1 MAPVP
6 VSVLTG
12 FLGAGK
18 TTLLNRLLADPTL
31 ARTAVIVNEFGAIG
45 LDHALIEASGDD
57 VIELSDG
64 CLCCTVRGD
73 LVNTLER
80 LLDDGRAIDRRRREA
95 RIDRIVI
102 ETTGLA
108 DPAPV
113 LRAIMAHPS
122 RGGAMR
128 LDGVVTVVDAANGVA
143 TLERHAEAR
152 RQVAM
157 ADRVVVTKRDLMPDS
172 DDASGHGPTSGP
184 DRDARDAALDRAVRT
199 LNPGVPILDARA
211 VDPAML
217 LDAGLAD
224 GEGRVDLGRWLRD
237 EQGHDHAHAHG
248 AIRSVSLAHD
258 APVPLAAVEDFLG
271 LVAAQFG
278 PAMLRMKG
286 IVHVAEHP
294 ERPLVLH
301 AVQSTMHP
309 PAMLP
314 AWPTPDRRTRL
325 VIIADGVPERH
336 LRDLFAAFT
345 GAPRVDA
352 PDWTAMTD
360 NPLAVR
366 GM

>member
-1 MAPVP
+1 MVASPVAPVP

-18 TTLLNRLLADPTL
+18 TTLLNRLLAEPFL
-31 ARTAVIVNEFGAIG
+31 ARTAVIVNEFGTIG
-45 LDHALIEASGDD
+45 LDHALIEASGED

-73 LVNTLER
+73 LVDTLER
-80 LLDDGRAIDRRRREA
+80 LLDGRRA
-95 RIDRIVI
+95 IDRIVI

-113 LRAIMAHPS
+113 LRAVMAHPS
-122 RGGAMR
+122 RAHAMR
-128 LDGVVTVVDAANGVA
+128 LDGVVTVVDAVNGAA

-157 ADRVVVTKRDLMPDS
+157 ADRLVVSKRDLTGAD
-172 DDASGHGPTSGP
+172 PTP
-184 DRDARDAALDRAVRT
+184 ALRA
-199 LNPGVPILDARA
+199 LNPSAPILDAA
-211 VDPAML
+211 GVEPAAL

-224 GEGRVDLGRWLRD
+224 GTGRIDLDRWLRD
-237 EQGHDHAHAHG
+237 APNAHGLKRERGHHHAHG
-248 AIRSVSLAHD
+248 AIRSVSLAHA

-271 LVAAQFG
+271 LLAAQHG
-278 PAMLRMKG
+278 ARLLRMKG

-301 AVQSTMHP
+301 AVQATMHP
-309 PAMLP
+309 PAMLSG
-314 AWPTPDRRTRL
+314 WPTADRRTRL
-325 VIIADGVPERH
+325 VLIADGVPERH
-336 LRDLFAAFT
+336 LADLFDAFT
-345 GAPRVDA
+345 GRPAPDA
-352 PDWTAMTD
+352 PDMAAMAH
-360 NPLAVR
+360 NPLAVP

>member
-1 MAPVP
+1 MAAVP
-6 VSVLTG
+6 VCVLTG

-18 TTLLNRLLADPTL
+18 TTLLNRLLKDPSL

-45 LDHALIEASGDD
+45 LDHALIEASGED

-73 LVNTLER
+73 LVDTLER
-80 LLDDGRAIDRRRREA
+80 LLDGTRAIDRL
-95 RIDRIVI
+95 VI

-113 LRAIMAHPS
+113 LRAIMAHPG
-122 RGGAMR
+122 RAHAMR
-128 LDGVVTVVDAANGVA
+128 LDGVVAVVDAVNGAA
-143 TLERHAEAR
+143 TLERHGEAR

-157 ADRVVVTKRDLMPDS
+157 ADRIVVSKRDMTGADGKL
-172 DDASGHGPTSGP
+172 
-184 DRDARDAALDRAVRT
+184 DAAIRA
-199 LNPGVPILDARA
+199 LNPGAPVLDAME
-211 VDPAML
+211 VEPAGL

-224 GEGRVDLGRWLRD
+224 GEGRVDLDRWLRD
-237 EQGHDHAHAHG
+237 EGHSHDHSHARSRDGAHARAHPRTHSRAHPRGHAHG

-271 LVAAQFG
+271 LVASQHG
-278 PAMLRMKG
+278 PRILRMKG

-301 AVQSTMHP
+301 AVQATMHP

-314 AWPTPDRRTRL
+314 RWPTADRRTRL
-325 VIIADGVPERH
+325 VLIAEGVPERH
-336 LRDLFAAFT
+336 LADLFAAFT
-345 GAPRVDA
+345 GAPRLDA
-352 PDWTAMTD
+352 PDMAALAR
-360 NPLAVR
+360 NPLAVP